1 MRKDKLSKLEMPAA
15 GQEDEMLMMDEEMM
29 MDEEAPEA
37 EAESELTDV
46 ADEDLVAELEA
57 RGFIVEAPEA
67 EEADAD
73 AGMEDELDMEDE
85 LA

>member
-67 EEADAD
+67 EEA
-73 AGMEDELDMEDE
+73 EDEGELDMEDE

>member
-1 MRKDKLSKLEMPAA
+1 MSAA
-15 GQEDEMLMMDEEMM
+15 LAEPYGTTWGRGTRLPEDEMLMMDEEMM

-67 EEADAD
+67 EEADAA
-73 AGMEDELDMEDE
+73 AGMEDE
-85 LA
+85 